1 MVIEMKNKKDE
12 TKKEIGQEIVDKY
25 NKLYNADIKSVS
37 EVLDILSDEFA
48 EKYSMLL
55 DGQAAYDELYD
66 EHKELMKGYCFV
78 YSLTGGDGWR
88 LEVGSGYDSNND
100 GEYIR
105 EAKEV
110 YSYDKIEDIDDVLDA
125 IIRDIDRTM
134 CNGGCDMFTAFNM
147 ILEEDFSSC
156 IGKSVFRISCDEVEP
171 VIELLDLND

>member
-48 EKYSMLL
+48 EKYSILS
-55 DGQAAYDELYD
+55 DGQTAYDELYD
-66 EHKELMKGYCFV
+66 EHEELMEGYCFV
-78 YSLTGGDGWR
+78 YSLTGGDGWS
-88 LEVGSGYDSNND
+88 LEMGSDYNPNND
-100 GEYIR
+100 EEYIKA
-105 EAKEV
+105 AKEA
-110 YSYDKIEDIDDVLDA
+110 YSHDRIEDIGDVLDA
-125 IIRDIDRTM
+125 ITRDIDRTM
-134 CNGGCDMFTAFNM
+134 CNCGCDMFTAFNM

-171 VIELLDLND
+171 IIELLD